1 MYLEN
6 MVRVILTKR
15 SGPLIANGSD
25 NLGNGRDG
33 DDNDHDGDD
42 DNDDDDGDDDDD
54 EDDARR
60 PEKARGAS
68 GRVSAAATLRTP
80 SYWRKAVV
88 IIIVIIIITNSPS
101 SLS

>member
-15 SGPLIANGSD
+15 SGPLLANGSD

-42 DNDDDDGDDDDD
+42 DNDDDDGDGDED

-68 GRVSAAATLRTP
+68 GGRNTAHSVLLEEHNRHLHH
-80 SYWRKAVV
+80 R
-88 IIIVIIIITNSPS
+88 
-101 SLS
+101 